1 MLFVLVFS
9 AVIAWVARQ
18 MLRDWHP
25 RWWAM
30 TWIRRLAGG
39 IALTPPVA
47 MLVRTLTNG
56 HLVPALDHRGVH
68 RVAGFVA
75 ASSLV
80 LLVGAFFALPLA
92 ALVRAS
98 GRRALKLEADG
109 LPADGLPADEGSVA
123 TDGPS
128 TEAHPSAVTGPVN
141 ESTTVA
147 PSAAPTGQPVVA
159 AARVSRRVVL
169 EAAAASVPIGA
180 LGAGVAG
187 IAGGLEAT
195 RIVERPMR
203 FAALPEPLRG
213 LRILQL
219 TDLHIGA
226 YLDPRAIEELVERAH
241 AARPDLVVLTG
252 DICDH
257 EPWLERSLR
266 AVERLDPR
274 LGAFAV
280 FGNHEYFGDARAARR
295 SYDRSRVRLI
305 NDRHARLDV
314 GGAELTLVGVDDP
327 RGHGGDP
334 EHYARH
340 ADRALASA
348 SSEGFRL
355 GLCHR
360 PNGFAALADRGVD
373 LTLSGHTH
381 GGQLGRVVA
390 SAPVAVAGDAPPL
403 DDDRS
408 LFESAFPRAHLWGRY
423 ERNGRQLYT
432 SSGGGHWFAF
442 RLACPS
448 EAALITLEQA

>member
-1 MLFVLVFS
+1 
-9 AVIAWVARQ
+9 
-18 MLRDWHP
+18 LRGLCL
-25 RWWAM
+25 
-30 TWIRRLAGG
+30 RLYFCGG
-39 IALTPPVA
+39 RVSECELTIV
-47 MLVRTLTNG
+47 V
-56 HLVPALDHRGVH
+56 
-68 RVAGFVA
+68 
-75 ASSLV
+75 
-80 LLVGAFFALPLA
+80 
-92 ALVRAS
+92 S
-98 GRRALKLEADG
+98 GRFITLGPQG
-109 LPADGLPADEGSVA
+109 LLGLR
-123 TDGPS
+123 
-128 TEAHPSAVTGPVN
+128 H
-141 ESTTVA
+141 
-147 PSAAPTGQPVVA
+147 
-159 AARVSRRVVL
+159 RR
-169 EAAAASVPIGA
+169 
-180 LGAGVAG
+180 
-187 IAGGLEAT
+187 
-195 RIVERPMR
+195 
-203 FAALPEPLRG
+203 

-226 YLDPRAIEELVERAH
+226 YLDPRALEELVERAH

-257 EPWLERSLR
+257 DPWLEPSLR

-340 ADRALASA
+340 ADRALASVP
-348 SSEGFRL
+348 SEGFRL

-408 LFESAFPRAHLWGRY
+408 LFESAFPRALLWGRY